1 MKGQLDAI
9 QSWQEASFTAAV
21 QQSKTALE
29 FATKAFFDPSMLPAL
44 YFPDEHL
51 YAVYSPFFIPV
62 VVPVLGALLVFLK
75 QLKNK
80 GNEEKKNKKGSKAV
94 KEDKEKK
101 QD

>member
-1 MKGQLDAI
+1 MKGQLEAL

-21 QQSKTALE
+21 QQSKTALV

-75 QLKNK
+75 QLKNR
-80 GNEEKKNKKGSKAV
+80 GNEEKENKKGSKA
-94 KEDKEKK
+94 EDKEKK